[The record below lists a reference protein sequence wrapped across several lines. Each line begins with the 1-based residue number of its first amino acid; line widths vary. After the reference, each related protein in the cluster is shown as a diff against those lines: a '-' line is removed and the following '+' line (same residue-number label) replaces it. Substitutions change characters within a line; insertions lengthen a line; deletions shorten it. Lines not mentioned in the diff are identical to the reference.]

1 MTIDR
6 RTFVTG
12 AALVAIAPSLELLSG
27 QISVREND
35 VNRIVFL
42 IDGWS
47 IQDDIRTSDHV
58 WLRLGHSWRVA
69 WR

>member
-12 AALVAIAPSLELLSG
+12 AALVAIAPSLKLLSG
-27 QISVREND
+27 QISAHEEEA
-35 VNRIVFL
+35 NRTVFM

-47 IQDDIRTSDHV
+47 IQDNSDTSDQM

>member
-35 VNRIVFL
+35 VNRVVFL

-47 IQDDIRTSDHV
+47 IQDDIHTSDQV

>member
-6 RTFVTG
+6 RTFITG
-12 AALVAIAPSLELLSG
+12 AALVAIAPSLELLPR
-27 QISVREND
+27 QISAGDED
-35 VNRIVFL
+35 ANRIVFL

-47 IQDDIRTSDHV
+47 IEDGSGAPGRLWIRLDP
-58 WLRLGHSWRVA
+58 SWRAA

>member
-6 RTFVTG
+6 RTFVVG
-12 AALVAIAPSLELLSG
+12 AALVALAPSLELLPRQSFG
-27 QISVREND
+27 HDEEE
-35 VNRIVFL
+35 NRIVFL

-47 IQDDIRTSDHV
+47 IQDDNDTSDQV
-58 WLRLGHSWRVA
+58 WLRVGHSWRAA